1 MKLNHIES
9 QIYETKPKFNKIKK
23 FHIYIKFFFE
33 SLITIIFI
41 ILIYI

>member
-23 FHIYIKFFFE
+23 FHISLNIYEKIFF
-33 SLITIIFI
+33 
-41 ILIYI
+41 